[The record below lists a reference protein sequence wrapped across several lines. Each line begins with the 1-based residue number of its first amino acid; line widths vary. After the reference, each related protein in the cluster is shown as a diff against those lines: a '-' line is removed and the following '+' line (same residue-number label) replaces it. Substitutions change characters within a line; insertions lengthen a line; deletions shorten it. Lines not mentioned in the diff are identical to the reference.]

1 MRYLCSLPHQAT
13 FTTGDVMGFVYSDV
27 DNFPHLEALKII
39 ADGYSGEA
47 TTGDYDRTYF
57 VIVGEGEFTIQ
68 GTIYPVVKDDVIML
82 PKNTDYSYTGSMEL
96 FEVNAPAFTAT

>member
-1 MRYLCSLPHQAT
+1 
-13 FTTGDVMGFVYSDV
+13 MGFVYSDV